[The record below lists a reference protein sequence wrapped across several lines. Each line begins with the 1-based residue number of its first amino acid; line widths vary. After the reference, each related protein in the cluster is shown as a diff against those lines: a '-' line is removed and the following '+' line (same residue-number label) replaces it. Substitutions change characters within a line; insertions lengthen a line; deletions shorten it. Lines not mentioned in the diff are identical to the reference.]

1 MYFYTLWIQRRW
13 CKDCSQSE
21 LTELTLLLCNCFSV
35 KTIIFCINFVAQKVT
50 DFFFFSFAP
59 STPIR
64 YKIVLLL
71 RSAPPVRPLPAS
83 SCESANTLRF
93 IMPPSGWLC
102 HCSPLVVKCFSLV
115 RWELLCC
122 IQQQGYFVLMFWWC
136 VQGPW
141 RVKVIK
147 AKMFTYVFFSLSLMT
162 LMTVFIHYGPS
173 CSIYG
178 HKYMA
183 WLIPN
188 NCRWRHSAAVMAFSL
203 MIIWKSSGAAASLR
217 VCNCFIWPWI
227 EVCLRQLV

>member
-1 MYFYTLWIQRRW
+1 MNEESVFPENEASCYSYRLNVFLYTW

-50 DFFFFSFAP
+50 EVFFSA
-59 STPIR
+59 S
-64 YKIVLLL
+64 LLL
-71 RSAPPVRPLPAS
+71 LLSGTKLFCCSAPPVRPLPAS
-83 SCESANTLRF
+83 SCESANTLPF

-147 AKMFTYVFFSLSLMT
+147 AKMFKYVFF
-162 LMTVFIHYGPS
+162 
-173 CSIYG
+173 
-178 HKYMA
+178 
-183 WLIPN
+183 
-188 NCRWRHSAAVMAFSL
+188 FSL
-203 MIIWKSSGAAASLR
+203 
-217 VCNCFIWPWI
+217 
-227 EVCLRQLV
+227 